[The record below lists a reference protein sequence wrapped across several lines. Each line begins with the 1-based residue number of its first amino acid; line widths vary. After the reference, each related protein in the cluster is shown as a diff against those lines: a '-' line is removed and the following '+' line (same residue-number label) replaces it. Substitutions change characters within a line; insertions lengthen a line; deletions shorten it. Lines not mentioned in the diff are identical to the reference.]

1 MLDWKQ
7 QETDSV
13 NYDIPRPRNT
23 MQWRRGRAKGEGEE
37 EEEVIVIAVVY
48 LYLLMW
54 ENAHNIF
61 LGGKASHRTEFSV
74 LLVYKQV
81 ACAIYYAYIYA
92 QKTNLQ
98 GNNLNP

>member
-1 MLDWKQ
+1 
-7 QETDSV
+7 
-13 NYDIPRPRNT
+13 
-23 MQWRRGRAKGEGEE
+23 
-37 EEEVIVIAVVY
+37 
-48 LYLLMW
+48 MW